1 MISLPVIKYL
11 LVVLVNSTNL
21 ICPRELVLIIR
32 RLISLSRMFVP
43 TLQNKILIP
52 VIQNAII
59 PQIIAILIMTQNKF
73 IAVVILIVKIQNKTM
88 IKDISKLNNL
98 IDNMNLTDLDTKLL
112 LHQVQDLNTL
122 HQ

>member
-1 MISLPVIKYL
+1 MISLLVTKYL

-59 PQIIAILIMTQNKF
+59 LQIIVILIMTQNKF

-98 IDNMNLTDLDTKLL
+98 INIMNLTDLDTKLL

>member
-1 MISLPVIKYL
+1 MISLPVTKCL
-11 LVVLVNSTNL
+11 LVALVNSTDL

-32 RLISLSRMFVP
+32 RLISLSRMFIP

-59 PQIIAILIMTQNKF
+59 LRIIAILIMTQNKF
-73 IAVVILIVKIQNKTM
+73 IAIVILIVKIQNKTV
-88 IKDISKLNNL
+88 IKDILKINNL
-98 IDNMNLTDLDTKLL
+98 IDSMNLTDLDIKLL
-112 LHQVQDLNTL
+112 LYQVQDLKSL

>member
-1 MISLPVIKYL
+1 MISLPVTKYL

-43 TLQNKILIP
+43 TLQNKILTP

-59 PQIIAILIMTQNKF
+59 LQIIVILIMTQNKF